1 MTPACAPAA
10 GVGAGT
16 LRFRHAVV
24 LGTAQYTMILT
35 EVRPHL
41 TDADLQI
48 LPLALSLVVAVLK
61 AHPAALPVAQELLTR
76 ALLELVHSS
85 HLQVG
90 APPRPPPP
98 PCDACGPWLK
108 RSMAWHAGR
117 RRGAFAPSNLQGAS
131 MRALLDA
138 FATIV
143 QLAPALLDT
152 LLPALLAL
160 SGSSSSGAI
169 VATAKLVRA
178 GPHRLPGIPR
188 CWPD

>member
-1 MTPACAPAA
+1 
-10 GVGAGT
+10 
-16 LRFRHAVV
+16 
-24 LGTAQYTMILT
+24 
-35 EVRPHL
+35 
-41 TDADLQI
+41 
-48 LPLALSLVVAVLK
+48 
-61 AHPAALPVAQELLTR
+61 
-76 ALLELVHSS
+76 
-85 HLQVG
+85 
-90 APPRPPPP
+90 
-98 PCDACGPWLK
+98 
-108 RSMAWHAGR
+108 
-117 RRGAFAPSNLQGAS
+117 